1 MDAIQ
6 IFQTAGAAAA
16 LNLLA
21 VLIRKFVRFPRPRI
35 MSENTP
41 TPHPEAVNG
50 KTLEE
55 DNKWIALRNSHMR
68 LEQRVADLE
77 LSQESNFRKIENSVL
92 DISRAVMRL
101 EARHSRIEG
110 TD

>member
-6 IFQTAGAAAA
+6 ILQTAGAAAA

-21 VLIRKFVRFPRPRI
+21 VLVRKFVRYPRPKI
-35 MSENTP
+35 MSENLQ
-41 TPHPEAVNG
+41 VNG
-50 KTLEE
+50 KTIEE
-55 DNKWIALRNSHMR
+55 DNKWMALRNSHMR

-77 LSQESNFRKIENSVL
+77 LSQESNFRKIENTVM
-92 DISRAVMRL
+92 DIRRAVMRM
-101 EARHSRIEG
+101 EAGNSRVEG

>member
-6 IFQTAGAAAA
+6 ILQTAGAAAA

-21 VLIRKFVRFPRPRI
+21 VLVRKFVRYPRPKI
-35 MSENTP
+35 MSENLK
-41 TPHPEAVNG
+41 VNG

-55 DNKWIALRNSHMR
+55 DNKWMALRNSHMR

-77 LSQESNFRKIENSVL
+77 LSQESNFRKIENTVM
-92 DISRAVMRL
+92 DIRRAVMRM
-101 EARHSRIEG
+101 EAGTSRVEG